1 LTAKNGVSSYRT
13 RAVAYG
19 MDKNFILNPGID
31 ALGKIID
38 DFHTHSNTGAGLS
51 LVMQSFQSHPQYAA
65 KKRECN
71 ENLAYVRDEN
81 ILKERLASLAVQTRF
96 LQ

>member
-1 LTAKNGVSSYRT
+1 MTAEHGVSSYRA
-13 RAVAYG
+13 RAFAYG
-19 MDKNFILNPGID
+19 MDKNFILNPDIN

-51 LVMQSFQSHPQYAA
+51 LVIQSFQSHPQYAA

-71 ENLAYVRDEN
+71 EDLGLVKDEN
-81 ILKERLASLAVQTRF
+81 ILKERLTSVAI
-96 LQ
+96 